1 MPSAQALDDVD
12 VRLLLA
18 LREDPRATVVA
29 LAEKVGL
36 SRNTVQSRLAK
47 LEPRLGSFER
57 RIDPA
62 SLGYPL
68 SAFITVRVTQQM
80 LDALADS
87 MAEIPE
93 VVEVFGLTGESD
105 LLVRVVAV
113 DADDLYRIAGQ
124 ILNTPGVERTH
135 FSLSMHTL
143 VDFRLTPL
151 MRRAVEDA

>member
-1 MPSAQALDDVD
+1 LPSAQALDEID

-29 LAEKVGL
+29 LAEKVGM

-47 LEPRLGSFER
+47 LEPQLGSFER

-68 SAFITVRVTQQM
+68 SAFITVQVTQQM
-80 LDALADS
+80 LGALAES
-87 MAEIPE
+87 LAEIPE

-143 VDFRLTPL
+143 VPFRLTPL
-151 MRRAVEDA
+151 MQRVTNEG